1 MINERD
7 KKLNNG
13 KLFESHKSETNLIKS
28 QNNNNTR
35 NLLRKEKKYTKCNPK
50 KIIKLHA
57 SDEPLLKKFE
67 EQTKTIQ
74 KRCKKLSFEVQSIL
88 DRKYFNNIK
97 IHKPNEKQSIDFH
110 INSQNEMR
118 EKKAKHKHIKSKIL
132 ENSRTKQ
139 VKTTY
144 DLLKTNENKEKNPIN
159 IFTDPQ
165 NNVIEESIDS
175 CKKIVS
181 TFDSHNNRR
190 IIKKC
195 SIRKSHKYLSHRNP
209 ILCPSAY
216 ADKNQRQK
224 KANKLNLLKSAI
236 LTEYQNDQLT
246 LNSEQRNGSNIVGY
260 DSKLD
265 NKQPSLPIFNS
276 QANNKD
282 FKLKSRLRFVPKGM
296 SQIFEEKF
304 KKNTDYNDDEKYY
317 EDAIYNHFAEDVHD
331 KFEIFEPRVKNVKEI
346 VSKDLNKVND
356 KINKDNADLIFSSES
371 LQQAQILGQVD
382 KKFIAARMQSR
393 YSSGGKSSHFLT
405 LFDQHAVDERVRLER
420 NLSDYFDGNK
430 WKSVAF
436 EKFQLKLSHDDY
448 FYLYNYKDKFTQF
461 GLQWT
466 FVEKHV
472 LIHAVPEA
480 ILGKNPRKA
489 EIIFT
494 AIKKLISEQIDLIQ
508 SSRGNVSSYPKCIME
523 LIFSEACRYAIKFG
537 DQLSKDDC
545 VNMIGAL
552 ANCKTPFQCAH
563 GRPVMAIIM
572 EIPNNNLTYTV
583 NLNRLKEFK
592 KSMS

>member
-1 MINERD
+1 MT
-7 KKLNNG
+7 
-13 KLFESHKSETNLIKS
+13 TNLSLSNHIINKSTSIEDTVPCKELTRLENEASIFTPKS
-28 QNNNNTR
+28 QNSEEIEPLKFCEAVLNSTEMRDIEHEFDNSFFDYEKINLITKHNNNCTR
-35 NLLRKEKKYTKCNPK
+35 FNFDDDGRNEFVN
-50 KIIKLHA
+50 
-57 SDEPLLKKFE
+57 
-67 EQTKTIQ
+67 
-74 KRCKKLSFEVQSIL
+74 IL
-88 DRKYFNNIK
+88 N
-97 IHKPNEKQSIDFH
+97 
-110 INSQNEMR
+110 
-118 EKKAKHKHIKSKIL
+118 
-132 ENSRTKQ
+132 
-139 VKTTY
+139 
-144 DLLKTNENKEKNPIN
+144 
-159 IFTDPQ
+159 
-165 NNVIEESIDS
+165 
-175 CKKIVS
+175 
-181 TFDSHNNRR
+181 
-190 IIKKC
+190 
-195 SIRKSHKYLSHRNP
+195 
-209 ILCPSAY
+209 
-216 ADKNQRQK
+216 DKD
-224 KANKLNLLKSAI
+224 
-236 LTEYQNDQLT
+236 QNDQLT
-246 LNSEQRNGSNIVGY
+246 LNGEQRNVSNIVGY
-260 DSKLD
+260 D
-265 NKQPSLPIFNS
+265 
-276 QANNKD
+276 
-282 FKLKSRLRFVPKGM
+282 GM
-296 SQIFEEKF
+296 SQIFEGKL
-304 KKNTDYNDDEKYY
+304 KKNTVYNDDEEYY

-331 KFEIFEPRVKNVKEI
+331 KFEIFEPRVKNVKDI

-356 KINKDNADLIFSSES
+356 RINKDNADLIFSSES

-420 NLSDYFDGNK
+420 NLSDYFDGSK

-466 FVEKHV
+466 FAEKHV

-489 EIIFT
+489 EIVFT

-563 GRPVMAIIM
+563 GRPVMGIIM

-583 NLNRLKEFK
+583 NLNRLKDFK